1 MNRNEYLH
9 AIKSVGE
16 ILQYYDSKK
25 QIPVF
30 GYGATV
36 PPSVNRAS
44 HCFALN
50 GDIFNPEVDGL
61 EGVQAAYK
69 SALQNVNLYGPTNF
83 APTLEMVCDM
93 AESARVTQDNQKY
106 FILLIITDG
115 IINDMQKTIDQV
127 VRGSSL
133 PLSIV
138 IVGVGSDDFES
149 MDILDADEVPLY
161 SMKYKREMAADIV
174 QFVPYREFKGNPQ
187 QLARE
192 TLDEIPG
199 QLLGFMKKNNIEPLP
214 QTEEGRR
221 RMQQALSMKKSLGGD
236 QNAKGLENFFFRRK
250 EAFMEKMTDMGMDI
264 MQVKDF
270 IEEKGIHEE
279 NPELVLDHMGKPTY
293 ANALKFSFEQQR
305 PQN

>member
-1 MNRNEYLH
+1 
-9 AIKSVGE
+9 
-16 ILQYYDSKK
+16 
-25 QIPVF
+25 
-30 GYGATV
+30 
-36 PPSVNRAS
+36 
-44 HCFALN
+44 
-50 GDIFNPEVDGL
+50 
-61 EGVQAAYK
+61 
-69 SALQNVNLYGPTNF
+69 
-83 APTLEMVCDM
+83 
-93 AESARVTQDNQKY
+93 
-106 FILLIITDG
+106 
-115 IINDMQKTIDQV
+115 MQKTIDQV